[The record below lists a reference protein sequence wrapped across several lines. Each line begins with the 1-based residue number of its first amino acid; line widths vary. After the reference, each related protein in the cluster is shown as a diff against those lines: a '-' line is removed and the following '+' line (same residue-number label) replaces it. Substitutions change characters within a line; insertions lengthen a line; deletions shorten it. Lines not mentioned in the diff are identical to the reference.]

1 MSRDIKMLFGLL
13 SIYWTVLMCMK
24 VQILKNVL
32 VEVEKTRLGEV
43 WDKQLSRWDEL
54 NVEKIDVQG
63 KWAFLTD
70 FNGDVYINVPVDAF
84 KAV

>member
-1 MSRDIKMLFGLL
+1 MLFGLL